1 MRQAG
6 PGRSPPSYSRLQTG
20 FLWELLCRTPD
31 GKCCLL
37 PSTCWWRSCW
47 SSHSRWGKPMETAGT
62 GCAVPIFRCS
72 WKEVFSTFIKAER
85 RWEFKSEPVTS
96 GKMKG
101 RKKGHSSSSP
111 FILLLF
117 CIAGHTTAELDGSKE
132 EQVVGAGLPPLKLV
146 HSFCAMKADEGPCK
160 AIHIRYFFNIKS
172 RKCEVFE
179 YGGCHGNENNFP
191 TLEECQ
197 EKCVAKEF
205 PQKMALSKIKKGL
218 FLGQPDFCFHAQE
231 PGVCRGYFTRYFYNK
246 ETKLCE
252 AFKYGGCLGNQNNF
266 RTLEECQT
274 TCQDNSN
281 LLPAVTAEEHPSSM
295 NSSSPAE
302 EYPSS
307 VNSSSPAEQHPSS
320 VNSSSPTEAP
330 SQSPGIFGNLLP
342 AGPNEKSNAWNRS
355 SPEEEPNQFPIFFEP
370 PPIPSLCMTPMDRG
384 LCRAKELRFFYN
396 FSTGR
401 CRPFSYSGCGGNEN
415 NFVSR
420 KSCLRICKKG
430 FNKKKGE
437 RRLIKIKKKRK
448 KQPVK
453 ALDMEIIPEI
463 MQF

>member
-1 MRQAG
+1 
-6 PGRSPPSYSRLQTG
+6 
-20 FLWELLCRTPD
+20 
-31 GKCCLL
+31 
-37 PSTCWWRSCW
+37 
-47 SSHSRWGKPMETAGT
+47 
-62 GCAVPIFRCS
+62 
-72 WKEVFSTFIKAER
+72 
-85 RWEFKSEPVTS
+85 
-96 GKMKG
+96 MKG
-101 RKKGHSSSSP
+101 RKKGRSSPSP

-117 CIAGHTTAELDGSKE
+117 CIARHATAELDDSKE
-132 EQVVGAGLPPLKLV
+132 EHVVGAALPPLKLV

-160 AIHIRYFFNIKS
+160 AIHIRYFFSIKS

-179 YGGCHGNENNFP
+179 YGGCHGNENNFL

-197 EKCVAKEF
+197 EKCVPKDF
-205 PQKMALSKIKKGL
+205 PQKMALAKNKKAL

-266 RTLEECQT
+266 RSLEECQN
-274 TCQDNSN
+274 TCQDNS
-281 LLPAVTAEEHPSSM
+281 VTAEEHPSPVNSSSPAAEHPSTV

-302 EYPSS
+302 EHPST
-307 VNSSSPAEQHPSS
+307 VNSSSPAE
-320 VNSSSPTEAP
+320 AP
-330 SQSPGIFGNLLP
+330 SQSPEIFGNLLP
-342 AGPNEKSNAWNRS
+342 AAPNEESNTLNSS
-355 SPEEEPNQFPIFFEP
+355 SPKEEPNQFPIFFEP

-384 LCRAKELRFFYN
+384 LCRAKELRFFYS

-401 CRPFSYSGCGGNEN
+401 CHPFSYSGCGGNEN
-415 NFVSR
+415 NFISR

-437 RRLIKIKKKRK
+437 RRLIRIKKKRK

-453 ALDMEIIPEI
+453 ALGMEIIPEA
-463 MQF
+463 MQL

>member
-1 MRQAG
+1 MV
-6 PGRSPPSYSRLQTG
+6 
-20 FLWELLCRTPD
+20 
-31 GKCCLL
+31 K
-37 PSTCWWRSCW
+37 
-47 SSHSRWGKPMETAGT
+47 
-62 GCAVPIFRCS
+62 
-72 WKEVFSTFIKAER
+72 
-85 RWEFKSEPVTS
+85 

-101 RKKGHSSSSP
+101 RQEGQSSPSP
-111 FILLLF
+111 FILLFF
-117 CIAGHTTAELDGSKE
+117 CIAGYTAAELDRSEKE
-132 EQVVGAGLPPLKLV
+132 RVVEARLPPLKLV
-146 HSFCAMKADEGPCK
+146 HMFCAMKADEGPCK

-179 YGGCHGNENNFP
+179 YGGCHGNENNFLS
-191 TLEECQ
+191 LEECQ

-205 PQKMALSKIKKGL
+205 PQKMALAKIKEAL

-266 RTLEECQT
+266 RSLEECQN

-281 LLPAVTAEEHPSSM
+281 LLPAVTAEEHPSTGNSSSPAGEHPSTG

-302 EYPSS
+302 EHPSTGNS
-307 VNSSSPAEQHPSS
+307 SSPAGEHPSTGNSSSPAEVPSQPPWIL
-320 VNSSSPTEAP
+320 VNSLP
-330 SQSPGIFGNLLP
+330 S
-342 AGPNEKSNAWNRS
+342 APNEKSNAPNSS
-355 SPEEEPNQFPIFFEP
+355 SPKEEPNQVPIFFEP
-370 PPIPSLCMTPMDRG
+370 PPIPSLCATPMDRG

-401 CRPFSYSGCGGNEN
+401 CHPFSYSGCGGNEN
-415 NFVSR
+415 NFTSR

-430 FNKKKGE
+430 FSKKKGE

-453 ALDMEIIPEI
+453 ALGMEIIPEA
-463 MQF
+463 MQL